1 MKKPIVIIGAVV
13 LIIGVVL
20 IAVGVV
26 GVIRGLTVIT
36 TFSEPQSGEYVSTEL
51 MLNATSGVAV
61 TSSAANGG
69 LIPAQDLNL
78 LNSTNIGQYA
88 LTPHS
93 HVAGTLTYTNLAG
106 DYYYVAFA
114 SSQPS
119 SKIVSTPLHG
129 GTVGSSPLVLGGF
142 LVVIIG
148 VVVIVLGVRMKSRSK
163 RERREE
169 EERKNSN
176 MQNPAAR

>member
-20 IAVGVV
+20 IAVGAV
-26 GVIRGLTVIT
+26 GVIRGLTIIT

-51 MLNATSGVAV
+51 MLNSTSGAAI
-61 TSSAANGG
+61 TSAASNGG
-69 LIPAQDLNL
+69 LIAAQDLNL
-78 LNSTNIGQYA
+78 VNSTNIGQYA
-88 LTPHS
+88 LTPKS
-93 HVAGTLTYTNLAG
+93 NVAGTQTYTNLTG

-119 SKIVSTPLHG
+119 SKIVATPLHG
-129 GTVGSSPLVLGGF
+129 GTVGSNPLVLGGF
-142 LVVIIG
+142 VVVIIG
-148 VVVIVLGVRMKSRSK
+148 VVVVVLGVRMKSRSK

-176 MQNPAAR
+176 MQNPAAH